1 MANIPFTFQNC
12 RLCGCQV
19 GNHGEAAF
27 LQSVEIMKFLDQAKI
42 YIQSGDGGAGCV
54 SFRREKY
61 IEFGGP
67 NGGDGGKGGSVYI
80 EAVPNLNTL
89 IDFRYH
95 QHFKAQKGRNGMGSD
110 KTGPKGEDIVI
121 KVPVGTEVLAD
132 DQETLIVDMLEPGQR
147 FIIAKGGDGGRGN
160 AQFKSST
167 NQAPRYA
174 EPGWPGQE
182 MWVWLRLKVIA
193 DVGLIGMPNAG
204 KSTFLSVVTKARP
217 KIADYPFTTLHPN
230 LGVAW
235 VDNYEMVIADI
246 PGLIEGAHE
255 GVGLGDRFL
264 KHVERCSAFLH
275 MIDGTQEDVVKAYKD
290 IRRELELY
298 DEVLKNKPEV
308 VVLNKCDSLD
318 KEETAEKK
326 AALEKASGKKVFV
339 ISAIAKQGIFD
350 CLIEV
355 NKYITRDRR
364 QKDDEVEETVVDD
377 AAEPEKKPWSPLD

>member
-147 FIIAKGGDGGRGN
+147 FMIAKGGDGGRGN

-235 VDNYEMVIADI
+235 VDNYEVVIADI